1 MNDDSVDAS
10 GNLAVS
16 RASEHWYAVCCK
28 PRQEGIAEENLLR
41 QGYRTYLPRICH
53 TRRHKGQWVSKAEPL
68 FPRYLFIRIDP
79 TQRSIAPVRSTR
91 GVCSMVRQGG
101 IPAVVPETVIEAV
114 MQRADAGSGLHRDE
128 RPLFHAGDPVRLVEG
143 PLAGLEGLFNE
154 ADGEQ
159 RVIVLLELLGKAN
172 RMKVNRDWVVP
183 AVY

>member
-1 MNDDSVDAS
+1 MNDDRVDTS

-53 TRRHKGQWVSKAEPL
+53 TRRRKGQWVSKAEPL

-79 TQRSIAPVRSTR
+79 TQRSIAPIRSTR
-91 GVCSMVRQGG
+91 GVSGLVRHCGL
-101 IPAVVPETVIEAV
+101 PAAVPEQVVEAI
-114 MQRADAGSGLHRDE
+114 MRRADANSGLHRDD
-128 RPLFHAGDPVRLVEG
+128 RPLFCTGDQIRLVEG
-143 PLAGLEGLFNE
+143 PLAGMEGVFAE
-154 ADGEQ
+154 EDGEK

-172 RMKVNRDWVVP
+172 KMRVKRDWVVP
-183 AVY
+183 IV